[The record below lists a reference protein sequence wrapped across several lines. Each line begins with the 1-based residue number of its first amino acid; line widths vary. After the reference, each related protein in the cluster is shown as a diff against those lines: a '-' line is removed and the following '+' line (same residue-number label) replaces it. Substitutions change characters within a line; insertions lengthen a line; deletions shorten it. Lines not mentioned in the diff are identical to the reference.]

1 VLLKV
6 PVLQELLAYLETQP
20 LGQVRDLYNHLTEAP
35 VVTVE
40 TKISPKK
47 VETVVIEKKEPAKI
61 KIPKDEKAPK
71 QDPPAEEPA

>member
-1 VLLKV
+1 
-6 PVLQELLAYLETQP
+6 LETQP

-47 VETVVIEKKEPAKI
+47 VETVVIEKKKEKAI
-61 KIPKDEKAPK
+61 TIPKNEAPIEPDQNAKKAP
-71 QDPPAEEPA
+71 QG